1 MPPEPMT
8 DDDVRVEVDRCVQ
21 ALRDAQRMVADSL
34 SALAAAAQRDARAVL
49 TVPPEAMT
57 WTYLSFVDRVRA
69 ARVHLDNARADLTA
83 WGTELN
89 RREGLVP

>member
-1 MPPEPMT
+1 MPDLT
-8 DDDVRVEVDRCVQ
+8 DEAVRVEVDRCVQ
-21 ALRDAQRMVADSL
+21 ALREVQRAVADSL
-34 SALAAAAQRDARAVL
+34 SVLAGAAQRDAQAVL

-57 WTYLSFVDRVRA
+57 WTYVGMADRVRA
-69 ARVHLDNARADLTA
+69 ARAQLDNARADLVA